1 MSAVYGYRA
10 SSWDQR
16 AGGFLYLRQCLYRDL
31 RNCPN
36 GGDHRAW
43 QIPKRCAIAR
53 LSMTR
58 QSHAHCLRNQ
68 LQDMDIAFPLLC
80 DFKID
85 LGTPAVEAPWIPDGQ
100 TV

>member
-58 QSHAHCLRNQ
+58 QSHAHIPTKWCDMLRR
-68 LQDMDIAFPLLC
+68 
-80 DFKID
+80 
-85 LGTPAVEAPWIPDGQ
+85 PALSQ
-100 TV
+100 